1 MKQKVLLTVG
11 LLLLLSSVHAKTE
24 KFGTWIEFEIS
35 KEFFKKW
42 EVSFIPE
49 IRFQDQFQVDEY
61 ILEGKLS
68 YDPFKFLG
76 FAAAYRYNT
85 NIKKSG
91 NEGLSSAV
99 FDIIG
104 STEIDRFSGSLRA
117 RITNDPDDGDIPWET
132 FYFRPRAKLAYNIK
146 GNKIE
151 PYTSYELFM
160 NLRAGETYKQRFD
173 IGFTRKLGE
182 YHRIGLYYRLQDYF
196 TDKGSINILGIDY
209 RFKF

>member
-1 MKQKVLLTVG
+1 MKQRILLVVG
-11 LLLLLSSVHAKTE
+11 FLLLFSTTFAKDQ

-49 IRFQDQFQVDEY
+49 VRFEDNFALDEY

-91 NEGLSSAV
+91 NVGLSSAV
-99 FDIIG
+99 FDING
-104 STEIDRFSGSLRA
+104 STEFDRFKGSLRA

-132 FYFRPRAKLAYNIK
+132 FYFRPRAKLEYNIK

-151 PYTSYELFM
+151 PFASYELFM
-160 NLRAGETYKQRFD
+160 NLRVGETYKQRFD
-173 IGFTRKLGE
+173 IGFTRKLGDF
-182 YHRIGLYYRLQDYF
+182 HRIGLYYRLQDYF
-196 TDKGSINILGIDY
+196 TEKGSINILGIDY